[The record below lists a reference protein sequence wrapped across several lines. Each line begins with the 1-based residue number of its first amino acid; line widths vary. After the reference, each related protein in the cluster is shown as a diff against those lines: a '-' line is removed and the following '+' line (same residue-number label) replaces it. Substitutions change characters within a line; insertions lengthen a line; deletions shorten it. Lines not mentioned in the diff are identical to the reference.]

1 MKIQT
6 PIKPIL
12 FSLCLV
18 SFVAQSDEW
27 DDLIVTSAAIVNQ
40 VDKGIAFVGGMAS
53 AGYTGVGISA
63 GQLSGNYYISDAQ
76 VTSYNTSLQMMVNYM
91 AYGDVEAMLQQQA
104 DDELAAMESAI
115 DDFTTVVVDMLEVV
129 EVNELA
135 ENASDPDSQAEVQE
149 YIAAN
154 DLSVSQE
161 DADNYNS
168 SLDAIE
174 ASASAAG
181 AYLATASNPE
191 AVAYLM
197 QNAQDQNTTVEQNTL
212 AYSSANQAIEMTWLA
227 SGDVSSVYL
236 NGQGSFGLDIYGSE
250 ADILATGYE
259 SMFYNTGPTSMPLSC
274 FLEQVGCEETGDD
287 T

>member
-1 MKIQT
+1 MKMKVKT
-6 PIKPIL
+6 PL
-12 FSLCLV
+12 LLSLLV
-18 SFVAQSDEW
+18 VSSAVQSDEW
-27 DDLIVTSAAIVNQ
+27 DDLLATSAAIVNQ
-40 VDKGIAFVGGMAS
+40 VDTGIAFVGGMAN

-63 GQLSGNYYISDAQ
+63 GQLSGNYYISTAQ
-76 VTSYNTSLQMMVNYM
+76 VNSYNASLKMMVNYM
-91 AYGDVEAMLQQQA
+91 PYGNVEAMLEQQA
-104 DDELAAMESAI
+104 ADALQEMEQAI
-115 DDFTTVVVDMLEVV
+115 DQFTDVVVDMLEVV

-149 YIAAN
+149 YIATN

-161 DADNYNS
+161 DADSYNS

-181 AYLATASNPE
+181 AYLATAANPE

-197 QNAQDQNTTVEQNTL
+197 QNAQDQNTTVEQNSL
-212 AYSSANQAIEMTWLA
+212 AYSSANQAIEMTWLT

-236 NGQGSFGLDIYGSE
+236 NGQGSFGLDIYSSE
-250 ADILATGYE
+250 AAILATGYD
-259 SMFYNTGPTSMPLSC
+259 SMFYNTGPTSMSLSC
-274 FLEQVGCEETGDD
+274 FLEQVGCEEGDD

>member
-1 MKIQT
+1 MKMKVKT
-6 PIKPIL
+6 PIL
-12 FSLCLV
+12 YSLLAV
-18 SFVAQSDEW
+18 SSVVQSDEW
-27 DDLIVTSAAIVNQ
+27 DDLLATSAAIVNQ
-40 VDKGIAFVGGMAS
+40 VDTGIAFVGGMAN

-63 GQLSGNYYISDAQ
+63 GQLSGNYYISAAQ
-76 VTSYNTSLQMMVNYM
+76 VDSYNTSLQMMVNYM
-91 AYGDVEAMLQQQA
+91 PYGNVEAMLEQQA
-104 DDELAAMESAI
+104 ADALQEMEQAI
-115 DDFTTVVVDMLEVV
+115 DQFTDVVVDMLEVV

-149 YIAAN
+149 YIATN

-161 DADNYNS
+161 DADSYNS

-181 AYLATASNPE
+181 AYLATAANPE

-197 QNAQDQNTTVEQNTL
+197 QNAQDQNTTVEQNSL
-212 AYSSANQAIEMTWLA
+212 AYSSANQAIEMTWLT

-236 NGQGSFGLDIYGSE
+236 NGQGSFGLDIYSSE
-250 ADILATGYE
+250 AAILATGYD
-259 SMFYNTGPTSMPLSC
+259 SMFYNTGPTSMTLSC
-274 FLEQVGCEETGDD
+274 FLQQVGCEETGDD